1 MGRHDSMA
9 EQSPSWRLGPW
20 GAGGGAFFGAS
31 CADIKRSIDMDLK
44 KTWWLKAL
52 LLAFVFGG
60 VGTLAA
66 CDYDDEAEI
75 EIDDDNGEIEIDTD
89 D

>member
-1 MGRHDSMA
+1 
-9 EQSPSWRLGPW
+9 
-20 GAGGGAFFGAS
+20 
-31 CADIKRSIDMDLK
+31 MDLK